1 MALRTT
7 PLAVVRGDQVVGLL
21 SQEDLMKWLTLH
33 GR

>member
-1 MALRTT
+1 
-7 PLAVVRGDQVVGLL
+7 VVRGDQVVGLL